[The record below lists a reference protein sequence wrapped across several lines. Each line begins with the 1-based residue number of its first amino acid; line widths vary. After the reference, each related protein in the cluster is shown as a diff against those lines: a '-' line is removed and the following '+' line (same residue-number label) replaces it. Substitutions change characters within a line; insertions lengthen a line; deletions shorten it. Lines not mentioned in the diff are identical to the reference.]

1 MFRRGD
7 DRDDPWGQNGG
18 DNLRGPLS
26 GRIQPSHP
34 GGPGGFGGNS
44 PAGRSSAPGG
54 GGFDSPPRGP
64 SAPGPLGGGGVNN
77 RDNNLFELK
86 RKVQTALIAE
96 LDPKTDLSQTAVV
109 RKQIEDLFN
118 RILEQQGINLPRND
132 RQRLFEAI
140 AAEILGY
147 GPIEPLL
154 NDESVNEIMVNGPR
168 SVFVEQNGRLFRT
181 DVRFRDDEHVMR
193 VVERIVSPLGRR
205 VDESQPYVDARLP
218 DGSRVNVIIPPLSLI
233 GPVITI
239 RKFSKRPL
247 TPDDLVRLGTL
258 SAPVVDFLRACVEVR
273 LNIVV
278 SGGTGS
284 GKTTLLNV
292 LSGFIPGDQR
302 IVTIED
308 AAELQLRQEH
318 VVPLESRPANIE
330 GKGRISARDLV
341 ANALRMRP
349 DRIVVGEV
357 RAGEALDM
365 LQAMNTGHDGS
376 LTTLHSNSPRD
387 TLRRLETLV
396 LMAGMDLPLRAIR
409 EQVSSAINLIVHQ
422 ERMRDG
428 SRRVTHVTEIV
439 GMEGEV
445 ITLQDLFI
453 FEQTGYD
460 DGKVVGRLRPTG
472 IRPSFIEEFE
482 IANIHLPPQMFGYGE
497 GSAQWRG

>member
-1 MFRRGD
+1 MFRRDGE
-7 DRDDPWGQNGG
+7 RDAGWNGPSNP
-18 DNLRGPLS
+18 DSSRGPLS
-26 GRIQPSHP
+26 GRI
-34 GGPGGFGGNS
+34 S
-44 PAGRSSAPGG
+44 PSAPGG
-54 GGFDSPPRGP
+54 TGGLFGGGHQARGGGASSFEPPQRGP
-64 SAPGPLGGGGVNN
+64 APPPASAAATQ
-77 RDNNLFELK
+77 RENNLFDLK
-86 RKVQTALIAE
+86 RKVQAALISE
-96 LDPKTDLSQTAVV
+96 LDPKTDLSQTATV
-109 RKQIEDLFN
+109 RRTIEELFN
-118 RILEQQGINLPRND
+118 RILEQQAINLPRQD

-154 NDESVNEIMVNGPR
+154 NDDSVTEIMVNGPR
-168 SVFVEQNGRLFRT
+168 SVFVEQNGRIFRT
-181 DVRFRDDEHVMR
+181 DVRFRDDDHAMR

-218 DGSRVNVIIPPLSLI
+218 DGSRVNIIIPPLSLI
-233 GPVITI
+233 GPVLTI

-247 TPDDLVRLGTL
+247 SPDDLVRLET
-258 SAPVVDFLRACVEVR
+258 ATAATMDFLRACVEVR
-273 LNIVV
+273 LNVIV

-302 IVTIED
+302 IITIED

-318 VVPLESRPANIE
+318 VIPLESRPANIE
-330 GKGRISARDLV
+330 GKGRITARDLV

-357 RAGEALDM
+357 RGAEALDM

-387 TLRRLETLV
+387 TMRRIETMV

-409 EQVSSAINLIVHQ
+409 EQIVSAINVIVHQ

-428 SRRVTHVTEIV
+428 SRKITHITEIV
-439 GMEGEV
+439 GMEGDV
-445 ITLQDLFI
+445 ITLQDLFV
-453 FEQTGYD
+453 FEQAGYEN
-460 DGKVVGRLRPTG
+460 GRVLGRLRPTG

-482 IANIHLPPQMFGYGE
+482 LANVHLPPQMFGYGD
-497 GSAQWRG
+497 GGTWRG

>member
-1 MFRRGD
+1 MQ
-7 DRDDPWGQNGG
+7 P
-18 DNLRGPLS
+18 PAS
-26 GRIQPSHP
+26 G
-34 GGPGGFGGNS
+34 
-44 PAGRSSAPGG
+44 GG
-54 GGFDSPPRGP
+54 GGFGAPAAPAPARSTGNGFDPSRGP
-64 SAPGPLGGGGVNN
+64 SGPSAGSAAAVQ

-86 RKVQTALIAE
+86 RKVQAALIAE
-96 LDPKTDLSQTAVV
+96 LDPKTDLSQTAIV

-118 RILEQQGINLPRND
+118 RILEQQGVNLARQD

-181 DVRFRDDEHVMR
+181 DVRFRDDDHVMR

-239 RKFSKRPL
+239 RKFARRPL
-247 TPDDLVRLGTL
+247 TPDDLVRLGTM
-258 SAPVVDFLRACVEVR
+258 SPATIDFLRACVEVR
-273 LNIVV
+273 LNVVV

-302 IVTIED
+302 IITIED

-318 VVPLESRPANIE
+318 VIPLESRPANIE
-330 GKGRISARDLV
+330 GKGRIAARDLV

-357 RAGEALDM
+357 RGGEALDM

-387 TLRRLETLV
+387 SLRRLETMV

-409 EQVSSAINLIVHQ
+409 EQVASAINLIVHQ

-428 SRRVTHVTEIV
+428 TRKITHVTEIV
-439 GMEGEV
+439 GMEGDV
-445 ITLQDLFI
+445 ITLQDLFV
-453 FEQTGYD
+453 FEQSGLE
-460 DGKVVGRLRPTG
+460 DGRVVGRLRPTG

-482 IANIHLPPQMFGYGE
+482 IANIHLPPQMFGYGD
-497 GSAQWRG
+497 GPQWRG